1 MKMEGMKM
9 EGMKMEGMKM
19 EGMKMSHDHGA
30 MGKITSRRE
39 TRGMRADWFKGVKGL
54 MTVLRVLPEDLY
66 NRVMLSD
73 ENIQPGEIFEAIVK
87 RSDQSKEKSS

>member
-1 MKMEGMKM
+1 MKMEGMKT
-9 EGMKMEGMKM
+9 
-19 EGMKMSHDHGA
+19 SRVPSTV
-30 MGKITSRRE
+30 GKITNRRE
-39 TRGMRADWFKGVKGL
+39 TRGMRAGWEAGVKGL

-87 RSDQSKEKSS
+87 RSDQLRARSS